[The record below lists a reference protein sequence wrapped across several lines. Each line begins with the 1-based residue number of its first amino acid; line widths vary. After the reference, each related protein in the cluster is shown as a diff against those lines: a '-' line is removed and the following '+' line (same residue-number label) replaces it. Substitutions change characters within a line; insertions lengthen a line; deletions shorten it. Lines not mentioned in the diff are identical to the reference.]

1 MKTVFTN
8 GRIILADRILDGYSV
23 IVEDGVISDVTR
35 GNTAADKVVDLGGH
49 YLAPGFIDMHTH
61 GAGGHDF
68 MDGTE
73 EAIKGACMTHLSH
86 GTTSIVPTT
95 LTCLNSE
102 LFNFFEVFREV
113 KAGWHEGPN
122 LLGIHL
128 EGPFFNAAQAG
139 AQDPKFLQL
148 PTRENFMPIL
158 EAGGADIMRISV
170 AVELEGALEL
180 GRELKQRGII
190 AAIGHSDATYAE
202 VAKAVEAGYSFVTH
216 LYSGMSALH
225 RVGPYRVLG
234 VVESAYLFDELG
246 VEIISDGKHLPPE
259 LLRLIVKNKGIDNIC
274 LITDSMR
281 GAGMPE
287 GSRPKLGSLTNGQET
302 LIRDGV
308 AMMPDLKA
316 FAGSVCTTDRCVR
329 TMYKLAGVSLPDAVR
344 MMTANPARVLG
355 IDGSKGTIAK
365 GMDADLV
372 VFDED
377 INISSVYV
385 GGEPRYT
392 AE

>member
-8 GRIILADRILDGYSV
+8 GRIILADRILDGCSV

-35 GNTAADKVVDLGGH
+35 GNTAADKVVDLGGR

-102 LFNFFEVFREV
+102 LFNFFEVFRKV

-180 GRELKQRGII
+180 GEELKKRGVI

-202 VAKAVEAGYSFVTH
+202 VAKAVKAGYSFVTH

-234 VVESAYLFDELG
+234 IGL
-246 VEIISDGKHLPPE
+246 
-259 LLRLIVKNKGIDNIC
+259 
-274 LITDSMR
+274 
-281 GAGMPE
+281 
-287 GSRPKLGSLTNGQET
+287 
-302 LIRDGV
+302 
-308 AMMPDLKA
+308 
-316 FAGSVCTTDRCVR
+316 SVR
-329 TMYKLAGVSLPDAVR
+329 
-344 MMTANPARVLG
+344 
-355 IDGSKGTIAK
+355 
-365 GMDADLV
+365 
-372 VFDED
+372 
-377 INISSVYV
+377 
-385 GGEPRYT
+385 
-392 AE
+392 

>member
-35 GNTAADKVVDLGGH
+35 GNTAADKVVDLGGR

-102 LFNFFEVFREV
+102 LFNFFEVFRKV
-113 KAGWHEGPN
+113 KTGWHEGPN

-180 GRELKQRGII
+180 GEELKKRGVI

-202 VAKAVEAGYSFVTH
+202 VAKAVKAGYSFVTH

-246 VEIISDGKHLPPE
+246 VEIISDEKHLPPE